1 MCWRCVLVQDPLI
14 ETLISHLVE
23 IPEADKSFS
32 VATDVERE
40 VRVRF
45 NGIGV
50 VIVRDQVLG
59 VVPLVVGGRSVVPEL
74 RWARLMVLN
83 ESTLLVLKGEHID

>member
-1 MCWRCVLVQDPLI
+1 M
-14 ETLISHLVE
+14 
-23 IPEADKSFS
+23 
-32 VATDVERE
+32 
-40 VRVRF
+40 RF

-50 VIVRDQVLG
+50 VVVRDQVLG